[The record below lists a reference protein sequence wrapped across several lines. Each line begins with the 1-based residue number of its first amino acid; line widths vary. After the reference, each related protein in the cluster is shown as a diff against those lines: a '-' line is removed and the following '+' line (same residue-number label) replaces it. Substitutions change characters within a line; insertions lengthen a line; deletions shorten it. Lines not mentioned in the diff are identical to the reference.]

1 MVKFDISINVKY
13 TLVGRK
19 QILFGKILFV
29 GIQILNEKVQNKQTK
44 IENLN
49 KTNFDVT
56 SNINMF

>member
-19 QILFGKILFV
+19 QILFGKIFFV

-56 SNINMF
+56 SNINIV